1 MKKTFQEPS
10 VETISLA
17 PQDVIANNMGGT
29 TGRVSYNI
37 FG

>member
-17 PQDVIANNMGGT
+17 PQDVITGNMPGIPGVMSNT
-29 TGRVSYNI
+29 LFS
-37 FG
+37 

>member
-17 PQDVIANNMGGT
+17 PQDVITGNLDGGMGLK
-29 TGRVSYNI
+29 SFNI

>member
-17 PQDVIANNMGGT
+17 PQDVIATTAGGT
-29 TGRVSYNI
+29 PGVKSNTL